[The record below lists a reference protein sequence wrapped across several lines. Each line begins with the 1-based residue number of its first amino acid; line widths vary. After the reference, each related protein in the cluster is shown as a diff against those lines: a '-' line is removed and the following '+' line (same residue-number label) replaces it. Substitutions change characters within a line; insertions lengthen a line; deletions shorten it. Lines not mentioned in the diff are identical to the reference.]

1 MFNNFNVQN
10 QYKKRKKNINTEI
23 FQYKFVVKE
32 SKNVSIFI
40 KYGCNIYHDV

>member
-10 QYKKRKKNINTEI
+10 QYKKRKKINTEI
-23 FQYKFVVKE
+23 FQYKFFVKE